1 MLLDVIVKEPLYR
14 RASFD
19 DYQLCFENF
28 NKKTGYGESL
38 AQVNAFGYGFQGNYG
53 VFTNNIERKTKT
65 HLMKQD
71 DEFDLSTSSQYS
83 NKSSDL
89 HS

>member
-1 MLLDVIVKEPLYR
+1 MKNIRKQILQKMMMLDVIVKEPLYR

-53 VFTNNIERKTKT
+53 VFTNNTERKSKAF
-65 HLMKQD
+65 LMK
-71 DEFDLSTSSQYS
+71 
-83 NKSSDL
+83 
-89 HS
+89 